1 MSPVWLVFVPFALL
15 LLAFRTEDWMSVA
28 VAAVI
33 LGLGFAGSRP
43 GGMEWYVPRAWS
55 LIAGGAFVAVSA
67 ARGRN
72 GLVDRS
78 LWAIGVALSVVL
90 LIGLAR
96 PGVLQGVNWWMA
108 VRSDRRRWWPEVSWS
123 RFQGKAQTRRSAG
136 SWTLAVQ
143 RWVGFQQD
151 VYPAMLSLAT
161 VAAFGLAWFGFETTF
176 GRFRSPG
183 SDPGFPLQRPF
194 DMAADRRACVS
205 WCSQLGG
212 LAFRVGENAT
222 LFMGGLYLLRG
233 AAILLWIGAAA
244 ATSVWSGVL
253 LVLAAL
259 FLYPVVLGTALVLG
273 VSDTWIDLRAR
284 LSRARRPT
292 TIFEPLP
299 FTGSPRRHRGRIDTQ
314 RKGCWTW
321 FR

>member
-1 MSPVWLVFVPFALL
+1 VTERGWTLTRASLLVMAAVLLSPMSPVWLVFVPFALL

-43 GGMEWYVPRAWS
+43 SGMEWYVPRAWS

-67 ARGRN
+67 ARSRS
-72 GLVDRS
+72 GLVSRS
-78 LWAIGVALSVVL
+78 LWAIGVTLSVVL
-90 LIGLAR
+90 MIGLAR

-108 VRSDRRRWWPEVSWS
+108 AEIRQAALVAGGILERLQGSADPELRRQLEM
-123 RFQGKAQTRRSAG
+123 
-136 SWTLAVQ
+136 AVQ
-143 RWVGFQQD
+143 RWVEFQQD

-161 VAAFGLAWFGFETTF
+161 VAAFGVAWFGFERLS

-183 SDPGFPLQRPF
+183 PIREFRFSDHLI
-194 DMAADRRACVS
+194 
-205 WCSQLGG
+205 WLLIGG
-212 LAFRVGENAT
+212 LCLLVLPMGGVAFRVGENAT

-273 VSDTWIDLRAR
+273 LSDTWMDLRAR
-284 LSRARRPT
+284 LSRARADHD
-292 TIFEPLP
+292 L
-299 FTGSPRRHRGRIDTQ
+299 
-314 RKGCWTW
+314 
-321 FR
+321 

>member
-1 MSPVWLVFVPFALL
+1 MTERGWTLTRASLLVMATVLLSPMSPVWLVFVPFALL

-43 GGMEWYVPRAWS
+43 SGMEWYVPRAWS

-67 ARGRN
+67 ARSRS
-72 GLVDRS
+72 GLVSRS
-78 LWAIGVALSVVL
+78 LWAIGVTLSVVL
-90 LIGLAR
+90 MIGLAR

-108 VRSDRRRWWPEVSWS
+108 AEIRQAALVAGGIMERLQGSADPELRRQLEM
-123 RFQGKAQTRRSAG
+123 
-136 SWTLAVQ
+136 AVQ
-143 RWVGFQQD
+143 RWVEFQQD

-161 VAAFGLAWFGFETTF
+161 VAAFGVAWFGFERLS
-176 GRFRSPG
+176 GRFLSPG
-183 SDPGFPLQRPF
+183 PIREFRFSDHLI
-194 DMAADRRACVS
+194 
-205 WCSQLGG
+205 WLLIGG
-212 LAFRVGENAT
+212 LCLLVLPMGGVAFRVGENAT

-273 VSDTWIDLRAR
+273 LSDTWMDLRAR
-284 LSRARRPT
+284 LSRARADHD
-292 TIFEPLP
+292 L
-299 FTGSPRRHRGRIDTQ
+299 
-314 RKGCWTW
+314 
-321 FR
+321 

>member
-1 MSPVWLVFVPFALL
+1 MATVLLSPMSPVWLVFVPFALL

-28 VAAVI
+28 VATVV

-55 LIAGGAFVAVSA
+55 LIAGGAFVALSTVR
-67 ARGRN
+67 RGN

-108 VRSDRRRWWPEVSWS
+108 AEIRQAALVAGGILERLQGGADPEV
-123 RFQGKAQTRRSAG
+123 RRQ
-136 SWTLAVQ
+136 LDMAVQ

-161 VAAFGLAWFGFETTF
+161 VAAFGLAWFGFERLS
-176 GRFRSPG
+176 GCFRSPG
-183 SDPGFPLQRPF
+183 PIREFRFSDHLI
-194 DMAADRRACVS
+194 
-205 WCSQLGG
+205 WLLIGG
-212 LAFRVGENAT
+212 LCLLVLPMGGVAFRVGENAT

-244 ATSVWSGVL
+244 ATSLWSGVL
-253 LVLAAL
+253 LALAAL

-273 VSDTWIDLRAR
+273 LSDTWIDLRAR
-284 LSRARRPT
+284 LSRARADHD
-292 TIFEPLP
+292 L
-299 FTGSPRRHRGRIDTQ
+299 
-314 RKGCWTW
+314 
-321 FR
+321 

>member
-1 MSPVWLVFVPFALL
+1 MSPVWLVFVPLALL

-33 LGLGFAGSRP
+33 LGLGFAAGRP

-108 VRSDRRRWWPEVSWS
+108 GEIRQAALVAGGILERLQGGADPEV
-123 RFQGKAQTRRSAG
+123 RRQLE
-136 SWTLAVQ
+136 TAVQ

-161 VAAFGLAWFGFETTF
+161 VAAFGLAWFGFERLS

-183 SDPGFPLQRPF
+183 PIRDFRFSDHLIWLLIGGLCLLVLP
-194 DMAADRRACVS
+194 M
-205 WCSQLGG
+205 GG

-273 VSDTWIDLRAR
+273 LSDTWLDLRAR
-284 LSRARRPT
+284 LSRARADHD
-292 TIFEPLP
+292 L
-299 FTGSPRRHRGRIDTQ
+299 
-314 RKGCWTW
+314 
-321 FR
+321 

>member
-1 MSPVWLVFVPFALL
+1 MAAVLLSPMSPVWLVFVPFALL

-43 GGMEWYVPRAWS
+43 SGMEWYVPRAWS

-67 ARGRN
+67 ARSRS
-72 GLVDRS
+72 GLVSRS
-78 LWAIGVALSVVL
+78 LWAIGVTLSVVL
-90 LIGLAR
+90 MIGLAR

-108 VRSDRRRWWPEVSWS
+108 AEIRQAALVAGGILERLQGSADPELRRQLEM
-123 RFQGKAQTRRSAG
+123 
-136 SWTLAVQ
+136 AVQ
-143 RWVGFQQD
+143 RWVEFQQD

-161 VAAFGLAWFGFETTF
+161 VAAFGVAWFGFERLS

-183 SDPGFPLQRPF
+183 PIREFRFSDHLI
-194 DMAADRRACVS
+194 
-205 WCSQLGG
+205 WLLIGG
-212 LAFRVGENAT
+212 LCLLVLPMGGVAFRVGENAT

-273 VSDTWIDLRAR
+273 LSDTWMDLRAR
-284 LSRARRPT
+284 LSRARADHD
-292 TIFEPLP
+292 L
-299 FTGSPRRHRGRIDTQ
+299 
-314 RKGCWTW
+314 
-321 FR
+321 

>member
-1 MSPVWLVFVPFALL
+1 MLVMATVLLSPMSPVWLVFVPFALL

-43 GGMEWYVPRAWS
+43 SGMEWYVPRAWS

-67 ARGRN
+67 ARSRS
-72 GLVDRS
+72 GLVSRS
-78 LWAIGVALSVVL
+78 LWAIGVTLSVVL
-90 LIGLAR
+90 MIGLAR

-108 VRSDRRRWWPEVSWS
+108 AEIRQAALVAGGILERLQGSADPELRRQLEM
-123 RFQGKAQTRRSAG
+123 
-136 SWTLAVQ
+136 AVQ
-143 RWVGFQQD
+143 RWVEFQQD

-161 VAAFGLAWFGFETTF
+161 VAAFGVAWFGFERLS
-176 GRFRSPG
+176 GRFLSPG
-183 SDPGFPLQRPF
+183 PIREFRFSDHLI
-194 DMAADRRACVS
+194 
-205 WCSQLGG
+205 WLLIGG
-212 LAFRVGENAT
+212 LCLLVLPMGGVAFRVGENAT

-273 VSDTWIDLRAR
+273 LSDTWMDLRAR
-284 LSRARRPT
+284 LSRARADHD
-292 TIFEPLP
+292 L
-299 FTGSPRRHRGRIDTQ
+299 
-314 RKGCWTW
+314 
-321 FR
+321 

>member
-1 MSPVWLVFVPFALL
+1 MTERGWTLTRASLLVMATVLLSPMSPVWLVFVPFALL

-43 GGMEWYVPRAWS
+43 SGLEWYVPRAWS

-108 VRSDRRRWWPEVSWS
+108 AEIRQAALVAGGILERLQGSADPEV
-123 RFQGKAQTRRSAG
+123 RRQ
-136 SWTLAVQ
+136 LEVAVQ
-143 RWVGFQQD
+143 RWVEFQQD

-161 VAAFGLAWFGFETTF
+161 VAALGLAWFGFERLS
-176 GRFRSPG
+176 GCFRSPG
-183 SDPGFPLQRPF
+183 PIREFRFSDHLIWLLIGGLCLLVLP
-194 DMAADRRACVS
+194 M
-205 WCSQLGG
+205 GG
-212 LAFRVGENAT
+212 LAFRVGENAA

-253 LVLAAL
+253 LALAAL

-273 VSDTWIDLRAR
+273 LSDTWIDLRAR
-284 LSRARRPT
+284 LSRARADDD
-292 TIFEPLP
+292 L
-299 FTGSPRRHRGRIDTQ
+299 
-314 RKGCWTW
+314 
-321 FR
+321 

>member
-1 MSPVWLVFVPFALL
+1 MTERGWTLTRASLLVLATVLLSPMSPVWLVFVPFALL
-15 LLAFRTEDWMSVA
+15 LLAFRTEEWMSVA

-33 LGLGFAGSRP
+33 LGLGFAASRP

-67 ARGRN
+67 ARRRN

-78 LWAIGVALSVVL
+78 LWAIAVALSVVL

-108 VRSDRRRWWPEVSWS
+108 AEIRQAALVAGGILERLQGSADPEV
-123 RFQGKAQTRRSAG
+123 RRQLE
-136 SWTLAVQ
+136 LAVH

-161 VAAFGLAWFGFETTF
+161 VAAFGLAWFGFERLS

-183 SDPGFPLQRPF
+183 PIRDFRFSDHLI
-194 DMAADRRACVS
+194 
-205 WCSQLGG
+205 WLLIGG
-212 LAFRVGENAT
+212 LCLLVLPMGGMAFRVGENAT

-253 LVLAAL
+253 LALAAL

-273 VSDTWIDLRAR
+273 LSDTWIDLRAR
-284 LSRARRPT
+284 LSRARADHD
-292 TIFEPLP
+292 L
-299 FTGSPRRHRGRIDTQ
+299 
-314 RKGCWTW
+314 
-321 FR
+321 

>member
-1 MSPVWLVFVPFALL
+1 MTERGWTLTRASLLVVATVLLSPMSPVWLVFVPFALL

-33 LGLGFAGSRP
+33 LGLGFAASRP

-96 PGVLQGVNWWMA
+96 PGVLHGVNWWMA
-108 VRSDRRRWWPEVSWS
+108 AEIRQAALVAGGILERLQGSADPEV
-123 RFQGKAQTRRSAG
+123 RRQLE
-136 SWTLAVQ
+136 LAVQ

-161 VAAFGLAWFGFETTF
+161 VAAFGLAWFGFERLS

-183 SDPGFPLQRPF
+183 PIRDFRFSDHLIWLLIGGLCLLVLP
-194 DMAADRRACVS
+194 M
-205 WCSQLGG
+205 GG

-253 LVLAAL
+253 LVLAAM

-273 VSDTWIDLRAR
+273 LSDTWIDLRAR
-284 LSRARRPT
+284 LSRARADHD
-292 TIFEPLP
+292 L
-299 FTGSPRRHRGRIDTQ
+299 
-314 RKGCWTW
+314 
-321 FR
+321 

>member
-1 MSPVWLVFVPFALL
+1 MTERGWTLTRASALVVATVLLSPMSPVWLVFVPLALL

-33 LGLGFAGSRP
+33 LGLGFAAGRP

-108 VRSDRRRWWPEVSWS
+108 GEIRQAALVAGGILERLQGGADPEV
-123 RFQGKAQTRRSAG
+123 RRQLE
-136 SWTLAVQ
+136 TAVQ

-161 VAAFGLAWFGFETTF
+161 VAAFGLAWFGFERLS

-183 SDPGFPLQRPF
+183 PIRDFRFSDHLIWLLIGGLCLLVLP
-194 DMAADRRACVS
+194 M
-205 WCSQLGG
+205 GG

-273 VSDTWIDLRAR
+273 LSDTWLDLRAR
-284 LSRARRPT
+284 LSRARADHD
-292 TIFEPLP
+292 L
-299 FTGSPRRHRGRIDTQ
+299 
-314 RKGCWTW
+314 
-321 FR
+321 

>member
-1 MSPVWLVFVPFALL
+1 MTERGWTLTRASLLAVATVLLSPMSPVWLVFVPFALL
-15 LLAFRTEDWMSVA
+15 LLAFRTGDWMSVA

-33 LGLGFAGSRP
+33 LGLGFTASRP

-78 LWAIGVALSVVL
+78 LWAIGVALGVVL
-90 LIGLAR
+90 LIGLVR

-108 VRSDRRRWWPEVSWS
+108 GEIRQAALVAGAILERLQGGADPEV
-123 RFQGKAQTRRSAG
+123 RRQLE
-136 SWTLAVQ
+136 TAVQ

-161 VAAFGLAWFGFETTF
+161 VAAFGLAWFGFERLS

-183 SDPGFPLQRPF
+183 PIRDFRFSDHLIWLLIGGLCLLVLP
-194 DMAADRRACVS
+194 M
-205 WCSQLGG
+205 GG

-273 VSDTWIDLRAR
+273 LSDTWIDLRAR
-284 LSRARRPT
+284 LSRARADHD
-292 TIFEPLP
+292 L
-299 FTGSPRRHRGRIDTQ
+299 
-314 RKGCWTW
+314 
-321 FR
+321 

>member
-1 MSPVWLVFVPFALL
+1 MTERGWTLTRASLLVMATVLLSPMSPVWLVFVPFALL
-15 LLAFRTEDWMSVA
+15 LLAFRTEDWLSVA

-43 GGMEWYVPRAWS
+43 SGLEWYVPRAWS

-108 VRSDRRRWWPEVSWS
+108 AEIRQAALVAGGILERLQGSADPEV
-123 RFQGKAQTRRSAG
+123 RRQ
-136 SWTLAVQ
+136 LEVAVQ

-161 VAAFGLAWFGFETTF
+161 VAALGLAWFGFERLS
-176 GRFRSPG
+176 GCFRSPG
-183 SDPGFPLQRPF
+183 PIREFRFSDHLIWLLIGGLCLLVLP
-194 DMAADRRACVS
+194 M
-205 WCSQLGG
+205 GG
-212 LAFRVGENAT
+212 LAFRVGENAA

-253 LVLAAL
+253 LALAAL

-273 VSDTWIDLRAR
+273 LSDTWIDLRAR
-284 LSRARRPT
+284 LSRARADDD
-292 TIFEPLP
+292 L
-299 FTGSPRRHRGRIDTQ
+299 
-314 RKGCWTW
+314 
-321 FR
+321 

>member
-1 MSPVWLVFVPFALL
+1 MTERGWTLTRASLLVLATVLLSPMSPVWLVFIPFALL

-33 LGLGFAGSRP
+33 LGLGFAASRP

-78 LWAIGVALSVVL
+78 LWAIAVALSVVL

-108 VRSDRRRWWPEVSWS
+108 AEIRQAALVAGGILERLQGSADPEV
-123 RFQGKAQTRRSAG
+123 RRQLE
-136 SWTLAVQ
+136 LAVQ

-161 VAAFGLAWFGFETTF
+161 VAAFGLAWFGFERLS

-183 SDPGFPLQRPF
+183 PIRDFRFSNHLIWLLIGGLCLLVLP
-194 DMAADRRACVS
+194 M
-205 WCSQLGG
+205 GG

-273 VSDTWIDLRAR
+273 LSDTWIDLRAR
-284 LSRARRPT
+284 LSRARADHD
-292 TIFEPLP
+292 L
-299 FTGSPRRHRGRIDTQ
+299 
-314 RKGCWTW
+314 
-321 FR
+321 